1 MRKCLETSS
10 KLKLIVNIKL
20 HFILDPVIR
29 RDRSPF
35 VLTPDM
41 VYVINGGDRMT
52 DKFHTFV
59 DLCCSAFNT
68 LRRHGNLLLT
78 LFALMAT
85 SGIPGVTNEAVSYI
99 QQTLLL
105 DLSNEEAAAR

>member
-1 MRKCLETSS
+1 
-10 KLKLIVNIKL
+10 
-20 HFILDPVIR
+20 
-29 RDRSPF
+29 
-35 VLTPDM
+35 
-41 VYVINGGDRMT
+41 MT

-105 DLSNEEAAAR
+105 DLSNEDLYSIFSSGTFNEVDAKAELIDQISLEESNYIWSIRK